1 MHLEGGL
8 SAQQIAVLAIVVVA
22 LAWLHGFWTA
32 RQRSNAY
39 VEAAWSFLSLHFIH
53 RREASTLGWML
64 RAAGLPLSLTSEA
77 EQASILDTVWR
88 GAAAIAQSAGG
99 LSSAIVLA

>member
-1 MHLEGGL
+1 MGGPT
-8 SAQQIAVLAIVVVA
+8 ARLAAMVVVVVVA

-53 RREASTLGWML
+53 RREASILGWML

-88 GAAAIAQSAGG
+88 GAAAIAQSARGV
-99 LSSAIVLA
+99 SSAIVLA